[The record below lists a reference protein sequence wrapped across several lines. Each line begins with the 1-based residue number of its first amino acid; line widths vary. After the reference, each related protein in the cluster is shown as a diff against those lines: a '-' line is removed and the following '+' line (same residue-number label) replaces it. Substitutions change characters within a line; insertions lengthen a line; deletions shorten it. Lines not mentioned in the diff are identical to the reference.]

1 MLRVKRYK
9 RKCILLHGDHGDL
22 ELGQYH
28 VVKSFFLLMSYDF
41 FNRHQVFLKV
51 LFNDN
56 SRSASCWPGF
66 AKSEGLRLF
75 STVALLNGV
84 FCWVERPW
92 NSTSRERDAEH

>member
-41 FNRHQVFLKV
+41 LI
-51 LFNDN
+51 DI
-56 SRSASCWPGF
+56 
-66 AKSEGLRLF
+66 KSF
-75 STVALLNGV
+75 
-84 FCWVERPW
+84 
-92 NSTSRERDAEH
+92 